1 MKQILNAEVVQKK
14 VTGATSPDSYYDET
28 NYAEDKRILEVT
40 RLQGENMSRQQMTN
54 QIFMVAVVWIFI
66 IVIIVV
72 ACGSGHLKLSDSV
85 LITLITTTTLNVFGF
100 MVIVV
105 KYLFN
110 TNKSS

>member
-1 MKQILNAEVVQKK
+1 MKQILNAEAVQEKMIS
-14 VTGATSPDSYYDET
+14 ATSPDSYYDES

-40 RLQGENMSRQQMTN
+40 RLQGENTSRQQLTN
-54 QIFMVAVVWIFI
+54 QIFVVTVLWIFMI
-66 IVIIVV
+66 IIIVV

-110 TNKSS
+110 ADKSS